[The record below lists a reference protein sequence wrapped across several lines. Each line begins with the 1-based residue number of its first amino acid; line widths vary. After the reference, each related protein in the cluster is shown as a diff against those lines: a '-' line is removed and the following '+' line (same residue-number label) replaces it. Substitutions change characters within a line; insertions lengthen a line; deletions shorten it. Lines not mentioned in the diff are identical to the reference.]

1 MLKPVCGHFPLP
13 LYGLKMGNTFAFMK
27 NLKNGFNKWAR
38 INPLADDNVNSLK

>member
-13 LYGLKMGNTFAFMK
+13 LYGLKMGNTFTFMK